1 LERIQ
6 EACANTGKIPGI
18 AAMNPEDAADR
29 AAQGWRFINAGADY
43 QLLLDGAKAGI
54 DTVDL
59 DWQPS
64 AKRVR
69 TTSY

>member
-1 LERIQ
+1 
-6 EACANTGKIPGI
+6 
-18 AAMNPEDAADR
+18 MNPEDAADR